1 MNLAIL
7 STVQAMSIGRPSI
20 PLISTAVH
28 ARSHFLSRHLRPF
41 ASLARRSPAA
51 PPPRPPP
58 AAAPPAAAPPAAPH
72 TAAELRA
79 AAAGLSPLGPDDLQT
94 IERQLEQRSHP
105 VAIGPRCRHGAP
117 QAFVLDP
124 LGRYLNQNHSG
135 RVILESGLFRL
146 SCPLLV
152 KAIDEWEAKGA
163 VVQLNSEIRSDA
175 RKMDELRR
183 VHRDHASSRATLYA
197 VRARALLDEREADEH
212 SYGLREMLEVVLESG
227 VAGQNVDKVDVK
239 CLHAQ
244 VADGLCRSAEGTM
257 AEANPIASDILGRL
271 RASGVE
277 VMGNAVC
284 HEQCIA
290 CVPKEEAKF
299 HYTSVKNKSKLR
311 KTLRRRK
318 EGREQ
323 DLLSSQGAHKE
334 AKERI
339 EPLNMEVS

>member
-1 MNLAIL
+1 MGIGLP
-7 STVQAMSIGRPSI
+7 STL
-20 PLISTAVH
+20 LISTAVH
-28 ARSHFLSRHLRPF
+28 ARSHFLSRHERPIT
-41 ASLARRSPAA
+41 SLSRRFPAA
-51 PPPRPPP
+51 PPPRTPP
-58 AAAPPAAAPPAAPH
+58 AAAPSAAAPPAAPH
-72 TAAELRA
+72 TTAELRA

-94 IERQLEQRSHP
+94 IERQLEVRSHP

-124 LGRYLNQNHSG
+124 LNRYLNENVHGG
-135 RVILESGLFRL
+135 RIILESGLFRL

-152 KAIDEWEAKGA
+152 KAIDEWEAEGA
-163 VVQLNSEIRSDA
+163 VEQLNSEIRSDA

-212 SYGLREMLEVVLESG
+212 SHGLREMLEVVLASG
-227 VAGQNVDKVDVK
+227 IAGQNVAKVDVK

-257 AEANPIASDILGRL
+257 AEANPIASGILARL
-271 RASGVE
+271 VASGVE

-284 HEQCIA
+284 YEQCIA

-323 DLLSSQGAHKE
+323 DLT
-334 AKERI
+334 
-339 EPLNMEVS
+339 